1 MTMDKTATDGMGRP
15 PHNDPK
21 PPLPAA
27 EDGSEFTEGAR
38 RSSSPPLD

>member
-1 MTMDKTATDGMGRP
+1 MTMDKTAMDGMCRP
-15 PHNDPK
+15 PHNTTK
-21 PPLPAA
+21 PPLSSA